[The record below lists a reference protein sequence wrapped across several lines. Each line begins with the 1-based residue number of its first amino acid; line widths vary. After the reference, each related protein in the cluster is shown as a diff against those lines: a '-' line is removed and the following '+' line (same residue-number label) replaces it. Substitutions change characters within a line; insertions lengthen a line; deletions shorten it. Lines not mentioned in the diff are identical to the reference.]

1 MFVIF
6 INDIDNFTRNITIM
20 LKFADDTKL
29 GNVASGP
36 GDFDNLQQTIN
47 DLLVWA
53 DTWCMK
59 FNTAKCKVLHLGRSN
74 TKHIYNMNGSDLQ
87 SIDSERDIGVLMS
100 SNLKPSL
107 QCTQAANRASAIL
120 KQITRAF
127 MYRDR
132 KVFLLLYKQFVRC
145 HLEFAIPAWSPWL
158 VQDIEILE
166 RVQKRAVNFI
176 VGLSGR
182 TYEDKLREL
191 KITSLA
197 ERRKKFDMV
206 QTFKILNGHDRVD
219 SSIWFITVGDNANRL
234 TRNTAYRNNLVA
246 TRSRTDIR
254 KNFFSNRVVN
264 LWNSL
269 PTDVK
274 DARTVKLFKARLEK
288 INL

>member
-1 MFVIF
+1 
-6 INDIDNFTRNITIM
+6 
-20 LKFADDTKL
+20 
-29 GNVASGP
+29 
-36 GDFDNLQQTIN
+36 
-47 DLLVWA
+47 
-53 DTWCMK
+53 
-59 FNTAKCKVLHLGRSN
+59 
-74 TKHIYNMNGSDLQ
+74 MNGSDLQ

-107 QCTQAANRASAIL
+107 QCTLAANRASAIL

-219 SSIWFITVGDNANRL
+219 SSIWFKTVGDNANRL
-234 TRNTAYRNNLVA
+234 TRNTAYRNNLAA

-274 DARTVKLFKARLEK
+274 DARTVKIFKARLEK

>member
-1 MFVIF
+1 MTLPSNALGSFVGTSTSKAKSKCYLTARDVRQLVEP
-6 INDIDNFTRNITIM
+6 NLSLAR
-20 LKFADDTKL
+20 L
-29 GNVASGP
+29 GERYWLD
-36 GDFDNLQQTIN
+36 GDGGKELFP
-47 DLLVWA
+47 
-53 DTWCMK
+53 
-59 FNTAKCKVLHLGRSN
+59 H
-74 TKHIYNMNGSDLQ
+74 
-87 SIDSERDIGVLMS
+87 S
-100 SNLKPSL
+100 SNSCLWALRNTS
-107 QCTQAANRASAIL
+107 
-120 KQITRAF
+120 TRAF
-127 MYRDR
+127 MCRDR

-166 RVQKRAVNFI
+166 WVQKRAVNFI

-219 SSIWFITVGDNANRL
+219 SSIWFKTVGDNANRL